1 MLTLQVLGSSSK
13 GNCYVL
19 SNNDT
24 SIMLDCGVDPYKIL
38 NKIDIN
44 KIDGIVITHCH
55 QDHCKG
61 IKKLK
66 DYVNCKVYSNDETLD
81 ILPVLE
87 TQKQEVK
94 CGQIFDIGSFSL
106 ITFHVE
112 HNVKNFGYL
121 IKDNISHH
129 KLVYITDCGM
139 IPNIQFKDIDT
150 FLIEAN
156 YNEDWY
162 KNKENL
168 DVKELRNLSGKG
180 HLSIQE
186 TTEFLN
192 DNINYNTKFII
203 LGHISRE
210 YKEYGKM
217 GEYLQQKLKEKDN
230 LQINQDLKIYSLDPK
245 EEIFKT
251 TIILKEDIKLW

>member
-1 MLTLQVLGSSSK
+1 MLSLKILGSSSK

-19 SNNDT
+19 TNNDT
-24 SIMLDCGVDPYKIL
+24 SIMLDCGVDSDKIL
-38 NKIDIN
+38 NNIDIN
-44 KIDGIVITHCH
+44 KINGIIITHCH

-66 DYVNCKVYSNDETLD
+66 DYINCKVYSNDETLE
-81 ILPVLE
+81 ILPILE
-87 TQKQEVK
+87 TQKEEVK
-94 CGQIFDIGSFSL
+94 CGEKFDIGSFSL

-112 HNVKNFGYL
+112 HDVKNFGYL
-121 IKDNISHH
+121 IKDNISNH

-162 KNKENL
+162 KDKENL

-186 TTEFLN
+186 TTEFLS

-203 LGHISRE
+203 LGHISSGCKNYQE
-210 YKEYGKM
+210 M
-217 GEYLQQKLKEKDN
+217 AEYLI
-230 LQINQDLKIYSLDPK
+230 LQLQGSEFNIDVNALDPNIK
-245 EEIFKT
+245 E
-251 TIILKEDIKLW
+251 IIEVRLKEDIKLW

>member
-13 GNCYVL
+13 GNCYIL

-24 SIMLDCGVDPYKIL
+24 SIMLDCGVDPGRIL
-38 NKIDIN
+38 NNIDIN
-44 KIDGIVITHCH
+44 KINGIIITHCH

-66 DYVNCKVYSNDETLD
+66 DYINCKVYSNDETLE
-81 ILPVLE
+81 ILPILE

-94 CGQIFDIGSFSL
+94 CGEKFDIGSFSL

-112 HNVKNFGYL
+112 HDVKNFGYL

-129 KLVYITDCGM
+129 KLVYLTDCGM

-156 YNEDWY
+156 YDEKWY
-162 KNKENL
+162 KDKEDL

-186 TTEFLN
+186 TTEFLK
-192 DNINYNTKFII
+192 DNVNYNTKFII
-203 LGHISRE
+203 LGHISRGIEE
-210 YKEYGKM
+210 YSVMCEPILEM
-217 GEYLQQKLKEKDN
+217 LKEKDM
-230 LQINQDLKIYSLDPK
+230 LPPFVAALDPNIEEIIEIRLK
-245 EEIFKT
+245 EEI
-251 TIILKEDIKLW
+251 KLW

>member
-13 GNCYVL
+13 GNCYIL

-24 SIMLDCGVDPYKIL
+24 SIMLDCGVDYKKIID
-38 NKIDIN
+38 NIDIK
-44 KIDGIVITHCH
+44 KINGIVITHCH

-66 DYVNCKVYSNDETLD
+66 DYINCKVYSNDETLE
-81 ILPVLE
+81 ILPILE
-87 TQKQEVK
+87 TQKQELK
-94 CGQIFDIGSFSL
+94 CGEIFEIGSFSL

-112 HNVKNFGYL
+112 HDVKNFGYL

-156 YNEDWY
+156 YDEKWY
-162 KNKENL
+162 KDKEDL

-186 TTEFLN
+186 TTEFLK
-192 DNINYNTKFII
+192 DNVNYNTKFII
-203 LGHISRE
+203 LGHISRSCKNYQE
-210 YKEYGKM
+210 M
-217 GEYLQQKLKEKDN
+217 AEYLI
-230 LQINQDLKIYSLDPK
+230 LQLQGSAFNIDVNALDPNI
-245 EEIFKT
+245 EEVIEVT
-251 TIILKEDIKLW
+251 LKEDIKLW